1 LTPIQGDMQALLLF
15 AAALIAAELL
25 HRRDT
30 DLGTEEEADRFS
42 VAAPLAV
49 AAAIAL
55 GPWQALLVAT
65 VCVGPV
71 RLLQGSG
78 WRESAVRAL
87 SLGSASLAGGYA
99 YLLAG
104 SEAGMLALPD
114 DLLGLAVLGVAFST
128 VKTLV
133 VRLSAGSTSFEPD
146 LLPAGAEVALGAA
159 VAIAADANLWN
170 AALVVPV
177 LLLIERLYGRMIA
190 LRREVA
196 AALETFANLVDER
209 DPSTLRHSVRVA
221 ESVRE
226 LAEALGLPRG
236 DVQRLWWAGRLHD
249 LGKVAV
255 DAAVLRKP
263 GKLDAAEWA
272 AVRRA
277 PRLSARL
284 LQRFRFAA
292 QQAKAVEYHRERL
305 DGSGYYGARGA
316 DLPLAAHF
324 LMVADSFD
332 AMTSERSF
340 RARLTRENALA
351 EIEANAGTQ
360 FHPVLAKAFV
370 AVQRGERP
378 ADVLS
383 KEELSEIRGASVPAP
398 SRGPAGGVALRPEL
412 LVAIGVAAALVGVGI
427 EVPEVVGGGAIVGFA
442 GLILWAAS
450 RLRAGRL
457 RRRLDEVL
465 AADDERRV
473 VFDRIVDVFER
484 AWPLQ
489 FAQLVS
495 WHEDGAGGTVAL
507 RRGSW
512 AVPDPEL
519 MSWLLREAES
529 SHELIVDDGDELGS
543 EAVTIAL
550 PLRLENSALVG
561 FLVLGGMR
569 RPPAHVLAT
578 ARSVLDRLGLALA
591 EAADPDAVPA
601 HLAEPPAPRETVV
614 FREGHDLSVL
624 VVGPLL
630 DVALEAVERVRRQLS
645 VELLLLPSEGTWDAD
660 AVLRSVAKTSKVVLV
675 HENSGDELR
684 VAEVA
689 ACIAEDAFH
698 HLDAPVRRVQLPG
711 ADLVEQLQDL
721 AEL

>member
-1 LTPIQGDMQALLLF
+1 MQALLLF

-25 HRRDT
+25 HRRDL
-30 DLGTEEEADRFS
+30 DLGTEEEADRFT

-49 AAAIAL
+49 AAAIVL
-55 GPWQALLVAT
+55 GPVHALLVTTA
-65 VCVGPV
+65 CVGPV

-87 SLGSASLAGGYA
+87 SLGGASLAGGYA
-99 YLLAG
+99 YILAG
-104 SEAGMLALPD
+104 SESGTLVLPD
-114 DLLGLAVLGVAFST
+114 DLLGLAVLGVAFSV

-133 VRLSAGSTSFEPD
+133 VRLNAGSASFEPE
-146 LLPAGAEVALGAA
+146 LLSAGAEVALGAA
-159 VAIAADANLWN
+159 VAIAVDANLWN

-196 AALETFANLVDER
+196 SALETFANLVDER

-226 LAEALGLPRG
+226 LAEALGFSRG

-263 GKLDAAEWA
+263 GELDAAEWA

-284 LQRFRFAA
+284 LHRFRFAA

-305 DGSGYYGARGA
+305 DGSGYYGAHGD

-324 LMVADSFD
+324 LIVADSFD
-332 AMTSERSF
+332 AMTSERPF
-340 RARLTRENALA
+340 RPRLSRDEALA
-351 EIEANAGTQ
+351 EVEANAGTQ
-360 FHPVLAKAFV
+360 FHPVIAKAFV

-383 KEELSEIRGASVPAP
+383 KEELSELRSASVPAP
-398 SRGPAGGVALRPEL
+398 PRSSPGGDAFRPEL
-412 LVAIGVAAALVGVGI
+412 LVALGIAAALVGVGI
-427 EVPEVVGGGAIVGFA
+427 ELPELVGGGAVVALA
-442 GLILWAAS
+442 GLVLWAAS
-450 RLRAGRL
+450 RLRVGRL
-457 RRRLDEVL
+457 RRRLEEVL
-465 AADDERRV
+465 AAEEEDRRV
-473 VFDRIVDVFER
+473 VFDCLVDVFQR

-512 AVPDPEL
+512 GTPDPEL

-529 SHELIVDDGDELGS
+529 GRELIHDEGDELGS
-543 EAVTIAL
+543 EAATIAL

-561 FLVLGGMR
+561 FLVLGGTR

-591 EAADPDAVPA
+591 EAADADALPPHPV
-601 HLAEPPAPRETVV
+601 EPPARPETVV
-614 FREGHDLSVL
+614 FREGFDLSVL

-630 DVALEAVERVRRQLS
+630 DVALEAVERVRQDVS
-645 VELLLLPSEGTWDAD
+645 VELLLLPAQGTWDAD
-660 AVLRSVAKTSKVVLV
+660 TVLESVAKTSKVVLV
-675 HENSGDELR
+675 HQNSGDELR

-689 ACIAEDAFH
+689 AWIAEDAFH
-698 HLDAPVRRVQLPG
+698 HLDAPVRRVQVPET
-711 ADLVEQLQDL
+711 DLVEQLHDL

>member
-1 LTPIQGDMQALLLF
+1 MQALLLF

-25 HRRDT
+25 HRRDN
-30 DLGTEEEADRFS
+30 DLGMDEEADRFS
-42 VAAPLAV
+42 VAAPLAA
-49 AAAIAL
+49 AAAIVL
-55 GPWQALLVAT
+55 GPWQAFLAAT

-71 RLLQGSG
+71 RRLQGDG
-78 WRESAVRAL
+78 WRESALRAF

-99 YLLAG
+99 YVLAG
-104 SEAGMLALPD
+104 SETGMLALPD
-114 DLLGLAVLGVAFST
+114 DLLGLAVLGVTFSV

-133 VRLSAGSTSFEPD
+133 VRLSAGSASFEPD
-146 LLPAGAEVALGAA
+146 LLPAGGEIAAAAA
-159 VAIAADANLWN
+159 VAIAADANLWH
-170 AALVVPV
+170 AALLVPV

-196 AALETFANLVDER
+196 SALETFANLVDER
-209 DPSTLRHSVRVA
+209 DPSTHRHSVRVA

-226 LAEALGLPRG
+226 LAEALGLPRA

-263 GKLDAAEWA
+263 GRLDAAEWA

-324 LMVADSFD
+324 LIVADSFD
-332 AMTSERSF
+332 AMTSERPF
-340 RARLTRENALA
+340 RPRLTREEALA

-360 FHPVLAKAFV
+360 FHPVIAKAFV

-398 SRGPAGGVALRPEL
+398 ARTPARGVALRPEL
-412 LVAIGVAAALVGVGI
+412 FVALGVAAALVGVGI
-427 EVPEVVGGGAIVGFA
+427 EIPEVVGGGAVFAVA
-442 GLILWAAS
+442 GLLLWAAS
-450 RLRAGRL
+450 RLRAARL
-457 RRRLDEVL
+457 RRRLDDAL
-465 AADDERRV
+465 AGDEERRV
-473 VFDRIVDVFER
+473 VFDRVVDVFQR

-507 RRGSW
+507 RRGTW

-529 SHELIVDDGDELGS
+529 DRELIVDDRNELGS
-543 EAVTIAL
+543 EAATIAV

-578 ARSVLDRLGLALA
+578 ARSALDHLGLALA
-591 EAADPDAVPA
+591 DADAGAAPF
-601 HLAEPPAPRETVV
+601 LEPTPRRETVV
-614 FREGHDLSVL
+614 FREGCDLSVV

-630 DVALEAVERVRRQLS
+630 DTALEAVERVRQQLS
-645 VELLLLPSEGTWDAD
+645 VELLLLPAEGPWDAD
-660 AVLRSVAKTSKVVLV
+660 TVFRSIAKTSKVILV
-675 HENSGDELR
+675 HQNSGDELR
-684 VAEVA
+684 VAELA
-689 ACIAEDAFH
+689 AWIAEDVFH
-698 HLDAPVRRVQLPG
+698 HLDAPVRRVQVPG
-711 ADLVEQLQDL
+711 ADLVEQLNDL
-721 AEL
+721 AAL

>member
-1 LTPIQGDMQALLLF
+1 MAPIQCDMQALLLF

-49 AAAIAL
+49 AAAIVL
-55 GPWQALLVAT
+55 GPLHALLVTT
-65 VCVGPV
+65 VCVGPI

-78 WRESAVRAL
+78 WRESVVRAF
-87 SLGSASLAGGYA
+87 SLGSASVAGGYA
-99 YLLAG
+99 YILAG
-104 SEAGMLALPD
+104 SESGMLVLPD
-114 DLLGLAVLGVAFST
+114 DLLGLAMLGVTFSV

-133 VRLSAGSTSFEPD
+133 VRLNAGSASFEPD
-146 LLPAGAEVALGAA
+146 LLSAGAEVALGAA
-159 VAIAADANLWN
+159 VAIAVDANLWN

-196 AALETFANLVDER
+196 SALETFANLVDER

-226 LAEALGLPRG
+226 LAEALGFPRG

-263 GKLDAAEWA
+263 GELDAAEWA

-284 LQRFRFAA
+284 LHRFRFAA

-305 DGSGYYGARGA
+305 DGSGYYGARGD

-324 LMVADSFD
+324 LIVADSFD
-332 AMTSERSF
+332 AMTSERPF
-340 RARLTRENALA
+340 RARLSREEALA

-360 FHPVLAKAFV
+360 FHPVISKAFV

-383 KEELSEIRGASVPAP
+383 KEELSEIRGASVAAP
-398 SRGPAGGVALRPEL
+398 PRGSGGGDAFRPEL
-412 LVAIGVAAALVGVGI
+412 LVALGVAAALVGVGV
-427 EVPEVVGGGAIVGFA
+427 ELPELVGGGAVVALA
-442 GLILWAAS
+442 GLVLWAAS

-465 AADDERRV
+465 AADEERRV
-473 VFDRIVDVFER
+473 VFDRVVDVLQR

-489 FAQLVS
+489 FAQLVT

-529 SHELIVDDGDELGS
+529 GRELIVDDGDELGS
-543 EAVTIAL
+543 EAETIAL

-578 ARSVLDRLGLALA
+578 ARSLLDRLGLALA
-591 EAADPDAVPA
+591 EAADADALPSQP
-601 HLAEPPAPRETVV
+601 LEPPPRPETVV
-614 FREGHDLSVL
+614 FREGYDLSVL

-630 DVALEAVERVRRQLS
+630 DVALQAVERVGQQVS

-660 AVLRSVAKTSKVVLV
+660 TVLRSVAKTSKVVLV

-689 ACIAEDAFH
+689 AWIAEDAFH

-711 ADLVEQLQDL
+711 ADLVEQLHDL

>member
-1 LTPIQGDMQALLLF
+1 MLAPIQCDMQALLLF
-15 AAALIAAELL
+15 AAALIAAELF

-30 DLGTEEEADRFS
+30 DLGTDEEVDRFS

-49 AAAIAL
+49 AAAIVL
-55 GPWQALLVAT
+55 GPLPALLVAVT
-65 VCVGPV
+65 VGPV
-71 RLLQGSG
+71 RLLQGGG
-78 WRESAVRAL
+78 WRESVVRAL
-87 SLGSASLAGGYA
+87 SLGLAALAGGYA

-104 SEAGMLALPD
+104 SESGALVLPD
-114 DLLGLAVLGVAFST
+114 DLLGLALLGVTFSV

-133 VRLSAGSTSFEPD
+133 VRLSAGSVSFEPD
-146 LLPAGAEVALGAA
+146 LLAAGAEVSLGAA

-170 AALVVPV
+170 AALLVPV
-177 LLLIERLYGRMIA
+177 LLLIERLYGRGIA

-196 AALETFANLVDER
+196 SALETFANLVDER
-209 DPSTLRHSVRVA
+209 DPSTHRHSVRVA

-255 DAAVLRKP
+255 DASVLRKP
-263 GKLDAAEWA
+263 GRLDDAEWA

-284 LQRFRFAA
+284 LHRFRFAA

-324 LMVADSFD
+324 LIVADSFD
-332 AMTSERSF
+332 AMTSERPF
-340 RARLTRENALA
+340 RPRLSREEALA

-360 FHPVLAKAFV
+360 FHPVIAKAFV

-378 ADVLS
+378 EDVLS
-383 KEELSEIRGASVPAP
+383 KEELSEIRNASVPAP
-398 SRGPAGGVALRPEL
+398 PRGGSGGVALHPEL
-412 LVAIGVAAALVGVGI
+412 LIAVGAAAALVGVGM
-427 EVPEVVGGGAIVGFA
+427 EVSEVVAGGAVVAVA
-442 GLILWAAS
+442 GLTLWAAS
-450 RLRAGRL
+450 RFRAGRL
-457 RRRLDEVL
+457 RRRLDEAL
-465 AADDERRV
+465 AVDAERRV
-473 VFDRIVDVFER
+473 VFDGVVDVFHR

-507 RRGSW
+507 RRGAW
-512 AVPDPEL
+512 DAPDAEL

-529 SHELIVDDGDELGS
+529 DRDLILDEGHELGS
-543 EAVTIAL
+543 ETATIAL

-561 FLVLGGMR
+561 FLVLGGKR
-569 RPPAHVLAT
+569 RPPTHVLAT
-578 ARSVLDRLGLALA
+578 ARSVLDRLGLALGDSPDA
-591 EAADPDAVPA
+591 EAAPA
-601 HLAEPPAPRETVV
+601 ALVEPSPRRETVV
-614 FREGHDLSVL
+614 FREGYDLSVL
-624 VVGPLL
+624 VVGSLL
-630 DVALEAVERVRRQLS
+630 DTALEAVERVRQDVS
-645 VELLLLPSEGTWDAD
+645 VELVLLPAEGAWDPET
-660 AVLRSVAKTSKVVLV
+660 VLRSVAKTSKVVLV

-689 ACIAEDAFH
+689 AYIAEDAFH

-711 ADLVEQLQDL
+711 ADLVEQLEDL
-721 AEL
+721 AEI

>member
-1 LTPIQGDMQALLLF
+1 MQALLLF
-15 AAALIAAELL
+15 AAALIAAELF

-30 DLGTEEEADRFS
+30 DLATDEEVDRFS

-49 AAAIAL
+49 AAAIVL
-55 GPWQALLVAT
+55 GPLPALLVSIT
-65 VCVGPV
+65 VGPV

-78 WRESAVRAL
+78 WRESGVRAL
-87 SLGSASLAGGYA
+87 SLGLAALAGGYA

-104 SEAGMLALPD
+104 SESGTLVLPD
-114 DLLGLAVLGVAFST
+114 DLLGLALLGVTFSV

-133 VRLSAGSTSFEPD
+133 VRLSVGSASFEPE
-146 LLPAGAEVALGAA
+146 LLTAGAEVSLGAA

-170 AALVVPV
+170 AALLVPV
-177 LLLIERLYGRMIA
+177 LLLIERLYGRGMA

-196 AALETFANLVDER
+196 SALETFANLVDER
-209 DPSTLRHSVRVA
+209 DASTHRHSVRVA

-255 DAAVLRKP
+255 DASVLRKP
-263 GKLDAAEWA
+263 GKLDDAEWA

-284 LQRFRFAA
+284 LHRFRFAA

-305 DGSGYYGARGA
+305 DGSGYYGARGT

-324 LMVADSFD
+324 LIVADSFD
-332 AMTSERSF
+332 AMTSERPF
-340 RARLTRENALA
+340 RPRLSREEALA

-360 FHPVLAKAFV
+360 FHPVIAKAFV

-378 ADVLS
+378 DDVLS
-383 KEELSEIRGASVPAP
+383 KEELSEIRNASVPAP
-398 SRGPAGGVALRPEL
+398 LRGGGGGVALHPEL
-412 LVAIGVAAALVGVGI
+412 LIAVGVAAALVGMGM
-427 EVPEVVGGGAIVGFA
+427 EVPEVVAGGAVVALG
-442 GLILWAAS
+442 GLVLWAAG
-450 RLRAGRL
+450 RFRAARL
-457 RRRLDEVL
+457 RRRLDAAL
-465 AADDERRV
+465 AVDADRRV
-473 VFDRIVDVFER
+473 AFDGIVDVFQR

-507 RRGSW
+507 RRGAM
-512 AVPDPEL
+512 AVPDAEL

-529 SHELIVDDGDELGS
+529 DRDLIVDEGHELGS
-543 EAVTIAL
+543 EAATIAL

-561 FLVLGGMR
+561 FVVLGGKR
-569 RPPAHVLAT
+569 RPPGHVLAT
-578 ARSVLDRLGLALA
+578 ARSLLDRLGLALGDAPEA
-591 EAADPDAVPA
+591 EAAALP
-601 HLAEPPAPRETVV
+601 EPTPQPETVV
-614 FREGHDLSVL
+614 FREGDDLSVL

-630 DVALEAVERVRRQLS
+630 DTALEAVERVGQDVS
-645 VELLLLPSEGTWDAD
+645 AELVLLPADGAWDPET
-660 AVLRSVAKTSKVVLV
+660 VFKSVAKTSKVVLV
-675 HENSGDELR
+675 HQNSGDELR

-689 ACIAEDAFH
+689 AYIAEDVFH
-698 HLDAPVRRVQLPG
+698 YLDAPVRRVQLPG

-721 AEL
+721 AEI

>member
-1 LTPIQGDMQALLLF
+1 MQALLLF

-25 HRRDT
+25 HRRDR
-30 DLGTEEEADRFS
+30 DLGTEDEADRFS

-49 AAAIAL
+49 AAAIVL
-55 GPWQALLVAT
+55 GPLHALLVTT

-78 WRESAVRAL
+78 WRESAVRAV
-87 SLGSASLAGGYA
+87 SLGSAALAGGYA
-99 YLLAG
+99 YILAG
-104 SEAGMLALPD
+104 SESGTLVLPD
-114 DLLGLAVLGVAFST
+114 DLLGLAVLGVTFSV

-133 VRLSAGSTSFEPD
+133 VRLNAGSTSFEPE
-146 LLPAGAEVALGAA
+146 LLAAGAEIGLGAA
-159 VAIAADANLWN
+159 VAIAVDANLWN

-196 AALETFANLVDER
+196 SALETFANLVDER

-226 LAEALGLPRG
+226 LAEALGFPRG

-284 LQRFRFAA
+284 LHRFRFAA

-305 DGSGYYGARGA
+305 DGSGYYGARG
-316 DLPLAAHF
+316 DDVPLAAHF
-324 LMVADSFD
+324 LIVADSFD
-332 AMTSERSF
+332 AMTSERPF
-340 RARLTRENALA
+340 RPRLSRDEALA

-360 FHPVLAKAFV
+360 FHPLIAKAFV

-383 KEELSEIRGASVPAP
+383 NEELSELRGASVAAP
-398 SRGPAGGVALRPEL
+398 PRSSHGGDAFRPEL
-412 LVAIGVAAALVGVGI
+412 LGALGVAAALVGVGV
-427 EVPEVVGGGAIVGFA
+427 ELPELVGGGAVVALA
-442 GLILWAAS
+442 GLVLWAAG

-457 RRRLDEVL
+457 RRRLEEVL
-465 AADDERRV
+465 TAEEERRV
-473 VFDRIVDVFER
+473 VFDRLVDVFQR

-512 AVPDPEL
+512 SVPDPEL

-529 SHELIVDDGDELGS
+529 GRELILDERDELGS
-543 EAVTIAL
+543 EAATIAL

-591 EAADPDAVPA
+591 EAADADVAPA
-601 HLAEPPAPRETVV
+601 GIPEPPPRRETVV
-614 FREGHDLSVL
+614 FREGYDLSVL

-630 DVALEAVERVRRQLS
+630 DTALQAVERVRQELS
-645 VELLLLPSEGTWDAD
+645 VELLLLPEEGAWDAET
-660 AVLRSVAKTSKVVLV
+660 VLRSVAKTSKVVLV
-675 HENSGDELR
+675 HQNSGDELR

-689 ACIAEDAFH
+689 AYIAEDAFH

-711 ADLVEQLQDL
+711 ADLVEQLEDL
-721 AEL
+721 AAL